1 MGLIVLDAGVMI
13 ALLERRDAHHHPA
26 VAAVETAR
34 AQGDRFALPASAYAE
49 ILVKPARR
57 GQSEV
62 AAVDGIVDTMPSAVV
77 PIDRVI
83 AASAARLRAH
93 HGRALRLPDAL
104 VLATADILRADR
116 VLTTDADLLG
126 RGINVELLGGA

>member
-13 ALLERRDAHHHPA
+13 ALLERLDAHHHPA
-26 VAAVETAR
+26 IAAVEAAR

-77 PIDRVI
+77 PIDRAI
-83 AASAARLRAH
+83 AASAARLRAL
-93 HGRALRLPDAL
+93 HGRTLRLPDAL
-104 VLATADILRADR
+104 VLATADVLGADR
-116 VLTTDADLLG
+116 VLTIDADLKG
-126 RGINVELLGGA
+126 RGVDVELISGS